1 MKSIKP
7 CCQNFKYLNILK
19 EYFKGQYNQYIQEK
33 EQEYKEFIEIGAGFD
48 INDLEQK
55 NFIPIKMMN
64 ANRKG
69 HLFCFGTT
77 GSGKSRLIEV
87 MVEQDIKNGQVR
99 KFGCFR

>member
-7 CCQNFKYLNILK
+7 CCKNLKYLNIVK

-64 ANRKG
+64 TNRKG
-69 HLFCFGTT
+69 HLFW
-77 GSGKSRLIEV
+77 
-87 MVEQDIKNGQVR
+87 NNR
-99 KFGCFR
+99 KW